1 MIVLVFLNDG
11 LNGINWEKRKI
22 KDQLE
27 FLHLKLE
34 TICDS
39 FRIDCQNK
47 RRRRLSLNFT
57 N

>member
-47 RRRRLSLNFT
+47 SDVEDYP
-57 N
+57 